1 MHRTLHGSIFHNEV
15 KWNKDKCPTLVEQLK
30 NLYIHVA
37 EYNAAVIKEVGLR
50 GDHFISPPLD
60 LSAQTS
66 VSLLL
71 LVPSTLTIME
81 PTTGPLITHHRAV
94 LSFISQQ
101 LWDRQKEERWCLGA
115 GSPARQRGG
124 TSPPVALKGGWLKG
138 ALRDCTPKPNPAPS
152 ALVLSSA
159 PLSRLWLEPRSQGT
173 DGLLGKDHIPPWDLR
188 FLGMLSQ
195 PQCSSPPP

>member
-1 MHRTLHGSIFHNEV
+1 MHITLHGSIFHNEV

-50 GDHFISPPLD
+50 GDHFITPPLD

-101 LWDRQKEERWCLGA
+101 L
-115 GSPARQRGG
+115 
-124 TSPPVALKGGWLKG
+124 
-138 ALRDCTPKPNPAPS
+138 
-152 ALVLSSA
+152 
-159 PLSRLWLEPRSQGT
+159 
-173 DGLLGKDHIPPWDLR
+173 
-188 FLGMLSQ
+188 
-195 PQCSSPPP
+195 